1 MPKKFT
7 VLFLLTAILS
17 LDGCATKV
25 YGRVNP
31 LTEAEKANFT
41 CQDIYTEIQKNFDFT
56 NKVSKGSQFSS
67 GDVVAAAID
76 SGIGNDWEKKAALDS
91 ANKRLEQLKA
101 LSISK
106 KCEAPKG

>member
-1 MPKKFT
+1 MTLK
-7 VLFLLTAILS
+7 LTALIVLTS
-17 LDGCATKV
+17 VLALNGCATKV

-31 LTEAEKANFT
+31 LTEAEKASFT

-56 NKVSKGSQFSS
+56 NKVAKGSQFSS

-76 SGIGNDWEKKAALDS
+76 NGIGNEWEKKAAIES
-91 ANKRLEQLKA
+91 AGQRLEQLKA

-106 KCEAPKG
+106 KCAPPKG